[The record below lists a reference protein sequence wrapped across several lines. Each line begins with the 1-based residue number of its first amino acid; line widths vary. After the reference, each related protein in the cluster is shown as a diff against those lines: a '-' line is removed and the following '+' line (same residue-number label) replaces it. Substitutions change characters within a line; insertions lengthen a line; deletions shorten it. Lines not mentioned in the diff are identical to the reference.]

1 MTTKQ
6 FGILTF
12 SHNTKLKPTNADSS
26 QIKPEDLREV
36 DAGYSIFI
44 ESYEPDP
51 DKTKHYIITLGEEA
65 YPAGWLESFH
75 SSKRKEWYVFK
86 EHIEDIE
93 GLNSNNEPKDTAVYQ
108 SIFRDNGHLLKIHGR
123 ELWSNQPILSSTPNF
138 TWREALHVNA
148 NGTYRHPPSPGILA
162 NIERVGN
169 VMQQIRNRYNRPISI
184 NSWYRDPVTNKRVGG
199 ASASRHLQGDA
210 VDFVVQGLSTA
221 EVFKDLNPWWGNKGG
236 LAYHPQFIH
245 IDCRGWKSR
254 WQY

>member
-12 SHNTKLKPTNADSS
+12 AKNTKLKPTNQESS

-51 DKTKHYIITLGEEA
+51 DKTKHYIITLAENA
-65 YPAGWLESFH
+65 YPKGWLAGFH
-75 SSKRKEWYVFK
+75 GSGRKEWYVFK

-93 GLNSNNEPKDTAVYQ
+93 GLSVNNNPKDNPVPKPDKDDGY
-108 SIFRDNGHLLKIHGR
+108 LLKVHGR
-123 ELWSNQPILSSTPNF
+123 ELWSNQPILSSIPNF

-148 NGTYRHPPSPGILA
+148 DGSYRHPANPGILT
-162 NIERVGN
+162 NIERVAD
-169 VMQQIRNRYNRPISI
+169 VMQQIRNRYKRSITI
-184 NSWYRDPVTNKRVGG
+184 NSWYRDPVTNSRVGG
-199 ASASRHLQGDA
+199 ASGSRHLQGDA

-236 LAYHPQFIH
+236 LAYHRSFVH
-245 IDCRGWKSR
+245 LDCRGWKSR